1 MRQRVEWIDA
11 CKGFTMLLVILGHCL
26 DGYLKAKL
34 FVSDFWWMQMLF
46 DFIYSF
52 HMPLFFVL
60 SGYLFYY
67 SYNEC
72 PFKKI
77 KYKILDLALLY
88 FGYSVVQV
96 LVQILLASQV
106 NRNISVK
113 DIFLLP
119 VYTIPPYWYLYVLMF
134 LYLISSAFFKPM
146 KVKYLVV
153 SVVIAGI
160 SLLLPY
166 AREFSVSRVAYY
178 LPFFIFGGFSCIFR
192 LEYKAHR
199 WHLIPLLAFSL
210 ILYSGDLTN
219 KFYDVFIALALSL
232 IVLECF
238 WNFHSFSKVW
248 LFNLCGK
255 YCLPIYLI
263 HCYLTAGTR
272 IILHYFHVN
281 NSAIYISIGMILG
294 IFVPILVYKI
304 CLQKEFLFFI
314 FKPIQE
320 LKNIRKCWI

>member
-1 MRQRVEWIDA
+1 
-11 CKGFTMLLVILGHCL
+11 
-26 DGYLKAKL
+26 
-34 FVSDFWWMQMLF
+34 
-46 DFIYSF
+46 
-52 HMPLFFVL
+52 
-60 SGYLFYY
+60 
-67 SYNEC
+67 
-72 PFKKI
+72 
-77 KYKILDLALLY
+77 
-88 FGYSVVQV
+88 
-96 LVQILLASQV
+96 
-106 NRNISVK
+106 
-113 DIFLLP
+113 
-119 VYTIPPYWYLYVLMF
+119 MF

-146 KVKYLVV
+146 KVNYLVV

-178 LPFFIFGGFSCIFR
+178 MPFFIFGGFSCIFR
-192 LEYKAHR
+192 LEYKVHR

-238 WNFHSFSKVW
+238 WNFQSFSKVW

-281 NSAIYISIGMILG
+281 NSAIYISSGMILG